1 MQAWQ
6 VKTRFTWPGSR
17 LTLILRMVCG
27 FGVPPTACALRLRT
41 RCESRRKSLPNR
53 TNRVVL
59 WFALLAAPLAIEG
72 CGYHVAGH
80 ASQLPSEWTDIAI
93 PAFKNDTTT
102 YRIEQRMTQAVIR
115 EFITRTK
122 YRVVQD
128 PRSADAVLH
137 GEVLS
142 IETDPVLFQAT
153 TGEVTTMLVTVHTKV
168 ELIDN
173 KTEKPIYKNDDMVFR
188 DEYQISTDVK
198 SFFQEEDPALDR
210 MSRDLAS
217 HLVSNVLE
225 NF

>member
-1 MQAWQ
+1 MP
-6 VKTRFTWPGSR
+6 TRSR
-17 LTLILRMVCG
+17 SRAISSGRLA
-27 FGVPPTACALRLRT
+27 PKWALCL
-41 RCESRRKSLPNR
+41 
-53 TNRVVL
+53 
-59 WFALLAAPLAIEG
+59 ALLAAAFAAAG

-80 ASQLPSEWTDIAI
+80 ASTLPSEWTDIAI

-102 YRIEQRMTQAVIR
+102 YRIEQRMTEAVIR

-122 YRVVQD
+122 YKVVQD
-128 PRSADAVLH
+128 PANADAVLK
-137 GEVLS
+137 GEVIS

-168 ELIDN
+168 ELTDT
-173 KTEKPIYKNDDMVFR
+173 KSEKVIYKNDDMVFR
-188 DEYQISTDVK
+188 DQYQISTDVK

-217 HLVSNVLE
+217 HLVSNVME

>member
-1 MQAWQ
+1 L
-6 VKTRFTWPGSR
+6 RSR
-17 LTLILRMVCG
+17 IRKFARPRPLCLALI
-27 FGVPPTACALRLRT
+27 F
-41 RCESRRKSLPNR
+41 
-53 TNRVVL
+53 
-59 WFALLAAPLAIEG
+59 APLALAPVLAG

-80 ASQLPSEWTDIAI
+80 ASTLPSQWTEIAI

-115 EFITRTK
+115 EFVTRTK
-122 YRVVQD
+122 YRIVQD
-128 PRSADAVLH
+128 PASADAVLH
-137 GEVLS
+137 GEVVS
-142 IETDPVLFQAT
+142 IETDPVLFEAT

-168 ELIDN
+168 ELIDS
-173 KTEKPIYKNDDMVFR
+173 KTDKPVYKNDDMIFR
-188 DEYQISTDVK
+188 DQYQISTDVK

>member
-1 MQAWQ
+1 M
-6 VKTRFTWPGSR
+6 R
-17 LTLILRMVCG
+17 
-27 FGVPPTACALRLRT
+27 
-41 RCESRRKSLPNR
+41 NR
-53 TNRVVL
+53 TNKTARTGRTLALWLAVL
-59 WFALLAAPLAIEG
+59 IVPFAAVG

-80 ASQLPSEWTDIAI
+80 ASTLPSEWTDIAI

-102 YRIEQRMTQAVIR
+102 YRIEQRMTEAVIR

-128 PRSADAVLH
+128 PKSADGVLH

-153 TGEVTTMLVTVHTKV
+153 TGEVTTMLVIVHTKV

-173 KTEKPIYKNDDMVFR
+173 KTEKPVYKNDDMVFR
-188 DEYQISTDVK
+188 DEYQIATDVK
-198 SFFQEEDPALDR
+198 SFFQEQDPALDR